1 VVALHFLFPSR
12 HDNCEYVHYILV
24 HFGSAKAT
32 EGTHQSPS
40 ILNQNM
46 LCIIV
51 KLEEKGEGQNT
62 NFTPCSNGML
72 PKLLPQ
78 AVGLFLLQYKNNF
91 FYYLCDCKFM

>member
-1 VVALHFLFPSR
+1 
-12 HDNCEYVHYILV
+12 
-24 HFGSAKAT
+24 
-32 EGTHQSPS
+32 
-40 ILNQNM
+40 
-46 LCIIV
+46 
-51 KLEEKGEGQNT
+51 LEEKGEGQNT